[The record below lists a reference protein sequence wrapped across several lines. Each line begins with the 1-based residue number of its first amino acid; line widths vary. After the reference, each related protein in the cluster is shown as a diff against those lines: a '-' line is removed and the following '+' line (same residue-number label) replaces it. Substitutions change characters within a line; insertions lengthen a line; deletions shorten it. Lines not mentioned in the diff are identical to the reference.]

1 MTEQL
6 QWLAANGEPAVQSR
20 AREVLALT
28 EAVNQ
33 GRITAD
39 EYQEICRDLARMDQ
53 LDRECSNI
61 EMKTLLVT
69 AVWAVARLA

>member
-6 QWLAANGEPAVQSR
+6 QWLAENGEPAVQSR

-39 EYQEICRDLARMDQ
+39 EYQELCRDLARMDQ